1 MFRSRRRPLVVPQ
14 TDHARFSA
22 AIALAWGNDRFPR
35 PPVPFD
41 RFVQGVAL
49 HDRGYGEHDDDPI
62 FGTERARW
70 LEIQRDSFRPRGDD
84 PIVDLVVA
92 LHVRRLVGDDPLGA
106 EMAAQLPALQAAA
119 GVTAEEARAADAI
132 TQLCD
137 AIAFDFALEE
147 PERGAAAGV
156 DYTVDGLG
164 GITLDPW
171 PLGVPRLLGLV
182 TAFAADGYPE
192 RLEPVV
198 IPFAVHPPAEA

>member
-1 MFRSRRRPLVVPQ
+1 MFQSRRRPLVVPQ
-14 TDHARFSA
+14 ADHARFSA

-35 PPVPFD
+35 PPIPFD

-70 LEIQRDSFRPRGDD
+70 IEIQRDSFRPRGDD
-84 PIVDLVVA
+84 PVADLVVA
-92 LHVRRLVGDDPLGA
+92 LHVRRLVRDDPVGV
-106 EMAAQLPALQAAA
+106 EMDAQLPALHAAA
-119 GVTAEEARAADAI
+119 GVTAEDARAADAI

-156 DYTVDGLG
+156 AYTVDGLG

-171 PLGVPRLLGLV
+171 PLAVPRLLGLV

-198 IPFAVHPPAEA
+198 MPFAVHPAGDA